1 MMPILFM
8 KRPCGKHKEIIETFL
23 KKIDLLFLKALL
35 IINYNV
41 FWNAACKNLLNLSYL
56 SSSAD
61 HIVAL
66 IMSWAI

>member
-41 FWNAACKNLLNLSYL
+41 FWNAACKEF
-56 SSSAD
+56 A
-61 HIVAL
+61 
-66 IMSWAI
+66 